1 MKSWFRRRRLRAEP
15 ERRGTEAGKSTR
27 NVVGNNIMKIIDL
40 KKVGKLV
47 EPPETQNIKSG
58 FVILGPG
65 QEIGEHVTENK
76 EELIVILEGSG
87 EVIVEGEKSGL
98 KCGQVA
104 YIEKNKKHN
113 IVNVGKIDL
122 KYVYIV
128 SLLTS

>member
-1 MKSWFRRRRLRAEP
+1 
-15 ERRGTEAGKSTR
+15 
-27 NVVGNNIMKIIDL
+27 MKIINL
-40 KKVGKLV
+40 KKAGKLV

-58 FVILGPG
+58 FVVLKPG

-87 EVIVEGEKSGL
+87 EAIVEGEKSGL
-98 KCGQVA
+98 KKGQVA

-113 IVNVGKIDL
+113 IVNIGKIDL